1 MRIDKSALSKSCF
14 GPHLTFLWNRGCFE
28 LFGFPN
34 ESISG
39 SIRERPPAIDP
50 IQVIWKACG
59 LNLSWNTCWQRNLKD
74 RPFKRKNSQPK
85 MRTQSSVISPEQVF
99 PEKLWKCFPL
109 NSHCQDRPLKKE
121 KSFGE
126 RQSSVTSPGKVDIK
140 IYASELVCQCW
151 LEHIR
156 RCHVGGDTRGGDQL
170 NGEKKKILKFTL

>member
-1 MRIDKSALSKSCF
+1 MQICGSLSKSWF
-14 GPHLTFLWNRGCFE
+14 GSHLKFLSDSFGKEDVLSCS
-28 LFGFPN
+28 GFPN
-34 ESISG
+34 GTISG

-59 LNLSWNTCWQRNLKD
+59 LNPSWNICWKGNLKD

-99 PEKLWKCFPL
+99 PKNLWKSFPL
-109 NSHCQDRPLKKE
+109 NSHRQDRPLKKE

-140 IYASELVCQCW
+140 IYLSE
-151 LEHIR
+151 
-156 RCHVGGDTRGGDQL
+156 
-170 NGEKKKILKFTL
+170 